1 MAGSG
6 MWRFALRESGRFA
19 LGLFGALVMAS
30 AISALSMPGD
40 TGGFAAAAAARFL
53 DFVRLDLGTSAISG
67 ASAAQELAQHGPATA
82 TLVLLGAM
90 IAILF
95 GVPLGLLLGTGPMR
109 RATALPIQIVSST
122 PVFVAGLAL
131 AFAAQ
136 RLFGLPPTD
145 GEFPTAAALLHPDA
159 DMLRMALL
167 PALTV
172 GFAGLAAVQLALR
185 RAAAEVQQE
194 PFREGLRR
202 LGLPAQ
208 EIESAYVAPLVFSS
222 LLLSLGEVMLA
233 LLSAAVVS
241 EWVFNIPGAADLFVK
256 SVALHDWNV
265 AALIL
270 FFFAAATLGANFA
283 GRLAAHALTEAGRSA

>member
-19 LGLFGALVMAS
+19 LGLFGALLMAS
-30 AISALSMPGD
+30 AISALSVPAD
-40 TGGFAAAAAARFL
+40 GFAATTAARFL
-53 DFVRLDLGTSAISG
+53 AFVQLDFGTSAISG
-67 ASAAQELAQHGPATA
+67 ASAVQELAVHGPATA
-82 TLVLLGAM
+82 TLVLLGAI

-109 RATALPIQIVSST
+109 RATALPIQIVSSA

-136 RLFGLPPTD
+136 RLFGWPPID
-145 GEFPTAAALLHPDA
+145 GEFPTAAALLHPNA
-159 DMLRMALL
+159 DVLRVALL

-185 RAAAEVQQE
+185 RAAADVQHE
-194 PFREGLRR
+194 PFREGLKR
-202 LGLPAQ
+202 LGLPAP
-208 EIESAYVAPLVFSS
+208 EIDRAYVAPLVFSG
-222 LLLSLGEVMLA
+222 LLASLGEVMLA

-241 EWVFNIPGAADLFVK
+241 EWVFRTPGAADLFVK
-256 SVALHDWNV
+256 SVALHDWNM

-270 FFFAAATLGANFA
+270 FFFAAATLAVDFA
-283 GRLAAHALTEAGRSA
+283 GRLAAHALTEAGRGA